1 MRKRFYGCENG
12 MPIEDLDQYFS
23 INKNYFYI
31 KENQEEV
38 DHKHPPNLK
47 KRQRHFDIQQPKLFY
62 LLTSKFY
69 ETYSGKQKIK

>member
-23 INKNYFYI
+23 INKNYCYI

-38 DHKHPPNLK
+38 DHKHPPKLK
-47 KRQRHFDIQQPKLFY
+47 KTSSTFRY
-62 LLTSKFY
+62 LTAQTLLLAYFKVL
-69 ETYSGKQKIK
+69 

>member
-23 INKNYFYI
+23 INKNYCYI

-38 DHKHPPNLK
+38 DHKHSPKLK
-47 KRQRHFDIQQPKLFY
+47 KTSSTFRYPTVQT
-62 LLTSKFY
+62 LLLAYVKVL
-69 ETYSGKQKIK
+69 